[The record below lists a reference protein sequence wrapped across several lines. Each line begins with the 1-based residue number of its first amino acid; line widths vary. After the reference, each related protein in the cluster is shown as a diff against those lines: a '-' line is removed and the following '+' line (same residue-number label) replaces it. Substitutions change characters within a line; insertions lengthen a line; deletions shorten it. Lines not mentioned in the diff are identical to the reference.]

1 MIAYTYIYVSVS
13 CALASA
19 RSNPHPTQR
28 TERYN
33 PRIPTDAHIVSVT
46 LQDDPKKKKPDD
58 SDDEKTA
65 ILERAR
71 PPARSMGDYKSKR
84 LLFYSLGLA
93 IDSHGNRPDDLH
105 GIINSPE
112 ARYNPHVLSL
122 HESNCS

>member
-46 LQDDPKKKKPDD
+46 LQDDPKKPGD
-58 SDDEKTA
+58 SDDVETA
-65 ILERAR
+65 ILEPAR
-71 PPARSMGDYKSKR
+71 PPAGSMRDNESKTII
-84 LLFYSLGLA
+84 FYSLGLA
-93 IDSHGNRPDDLH
+93 TDSHGNRPDDLH
-105 GIINSPE
+105 GIINRREHHPGSE
-112 ARYNPHVLSL
+112 V
-122 HESNCS
+122 